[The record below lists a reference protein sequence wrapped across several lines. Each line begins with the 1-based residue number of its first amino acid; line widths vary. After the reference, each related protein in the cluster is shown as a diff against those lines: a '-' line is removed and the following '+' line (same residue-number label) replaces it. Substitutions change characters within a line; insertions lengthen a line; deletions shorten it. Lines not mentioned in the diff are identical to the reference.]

1 MNKFLGLTKRNLLIY
16 FKDRQ
21 SVIFSMLTSII
32 VLVLYLLFLKQSY
45 IDAAESALK
54 GLEGLVDK
62 KDIDTLA
69 NCILLVGIIGSA
81 LITVPYNCLS
91 TIVNDRENK
100 IDYDISATPLKRWQ
114 IVLSYFTSATI
125 SAFIMSSIVLTIG
138 IVVLQSQGDLYLSAS
153 SIAYSYAL
161 ALLGSVSATA
171 FFMLIMLFFKTSSA
185 SGAFFGMLSAACGFI
200 IGAYIPL
207 SQFSN
212 GIQTFCNLF
221 PATGVT
227 IMYRKTFLGGLLDKI
242 NTDIGGV
249 DGGNFVKSIKDSF
262 SFKGSLFGNELS
274 TCGII
279 GYVLAVL
286 IICIIAMI
294 IVYPK
299 VYKRK

>member
-1 MNKFLGLTKRNLLIY
+1 MSKFLGLTKRNLLIY

-32 VLVLYLLFLKQSY
+32 VLVLYLLFLKQSFV
-45 IDAAESALK
+45 DAVESALK
-54 GLEGLVDK
+54 GFENLVDK
-62 KDIDTLA
+62 QDVDTLA

-125 SAFIMSSIVLTIG
+125 SAFIMSSVVLSIG
-138 IVVLQSQGDLYLSAS
+138 LLVLQSQGDLYISTS
-153 SIAYSYAL
+153 NIVYSYAL

-212 GIQTFCNLF
+212 GIQTFCNIF
-221 PATGVT
+221 PGTGVT
-227 IMYRKTFLGGLLDKI
+227 VMYRNTILNGLLDKI
-242 NTDIGGV
+242 NADIGGV
-249 DGGNFVKSIKDSF
+249 DGGEFISSMKDAF
-262 SFKGSLFGNELS
+262 TFKGSFFGNELS
-274 TCGII
+274 LGGTV
-279 GYVLAVL
+279 GYILAFL

-299 VYKRK
+299 VYKRR

>member
-138 IVVLQSQGDLYLSAS
+138 IVVLQSQGDLYLSTS
-153 SIAYSYAL
+153 NIAYSYAL
-161 ALLGSVSATA
+161 AFLGSVSATA

-227 IMYRKTFLGGLLDKI
+227 IMYRNTFLNGLLDKI
-242 NTDIGGV
+242 NTDIGGA
-249 DGGNFVKSIKDSF
+249 DGGAFVNSIKESF

-274 TCGII
+274 IAGIV
-279 GYVLAVL
+279 GYVIAAL

>member
-1 MNKFLGLTKRNLLIY
+1 MSKFLGLTKRNLLIY

-227 IMYRKTFLGGLLDKI
+227 IMYRNTFLNGLLDKI
-242 NTDIGGV
+242 NTDIGGA
-249 DGGNFVKSIKDSF
+249 DGGAFVNSIKDSF

-274 TCGII
+274 IAGIV
-279 GYVLAVL
+279 GYVIAAL

>member
-1 MNKFLGLTKRNLLIY
+1 MSKFLGLTKRNLLIY

-21 SVIFSMLTSII
+21 SVIFSLLTSII

-227 IMYRKTFLGGLLDKI
+227 IMYRNTFLNGLLDKI
-242 NTDIGGV
+242 NTDIGGA
-249 DGGNFVKSIKDSF
+249 DGGAFVNSIKDSF

-274 TCGII
+274 IAGIV
-279 GYVLAVL
+279 GYVIAAL

>member
-1 MNKFLGLTKRNLLIY
+1 MRKFMGLTKRNLLIY

-32 VLVLYLLFLKQSY
+32 VLVLYLLFLKQSFE
-45 IDAAESALK
+45 DAAESAMK
-54 GLEGLVDK
+54 GLEGLIDK

-69 NCILLVGIIGSA
+69 NCVLLVGIIGSA

-91 TIVNDRENK
+91 TIVNDKENK

-114 IVLSYFTSATI
+114 IVLSYFSASTI
-125 SAFIMSSIVLTIG
+125 SAFIMSSVVLTLGLI
-138 IVVLQSQGDLYLSAS
+138 ILQSQGNLYIS
-153 SIAYSYAL
+153 SVNMFYSYAL
-161 ALLGSVSATA
+161 AFLGSISATA
-171 FFMLIMLFFKTSSA
+171 FFMIVMFFFKTSSA
-185 SGAFFGMLSAACGFI
+185 SGAFFGMLSAASGFV

-221 PATGVT
+221 PGTGVT
-227 IMYRKTFLGGLLDKI
+227 ILYRNTILNGLLDKI
-242 NTDIGGV
+242 NKDIGGV
-249 DGGNFVKSIKDSF
+249 DNGEFVSSMKDAF
-262 SFKGSLFGNELS
+262 TFKGALFGTELS
-274 TCGII
+274 PAQTII
-279 GYVLAVL
+279 YILAVL

-294 IVYPK
+294 LIYPK

>member
-138 IVVLQSQGDLYLSAS
+138 MVVLQSQSDLYLSTS
-153 SIAYSYAL
+153 NIAYSYAL
-161 ALLGSVSATA
+161 AFLGSVSATA

-227 IMYRKTFLGGLLDKI
+227 IMYRNTFLNGLLDKI
-242 NTDIGGV
+242 NTDIGGA
-249 DGGNFVKSIKDSF
+249 DGGAFVNSIKESF

-274 TCGII
+274 IAGIV
-279 GYVLAVL
+279 GYVIAAL

>member
-1 MNKFLGLTKRNLLIY
+1 MNKFIGLTKRNLLIY

-54 GLEGLVDK
+54 GLENLVGK

-69 NCILLVGIIGSA
+69 NCILLVGIIGTA

-138 IVVLQSQGDLYLSAS
+138 IAVLQSQGDLYLSTLN
-153 SIAYSYAL
+153 IVYSYVL
-161 ALLGSVSATA
+161 AFLGSVSATA
-171 FFMLIMLFFKTSSA
+171 FFMLVMLFFKTTSA

-207 SQFSN
+207 SQFST

-221 PATGVT
+221 PATGIT
-227 IMYRKTFLGGLLDKI
+227 IMYRNTFLNGLLDKI
-242 NTDIGGV
+242 NSDIGGV
-249 DGGNFVKSIKDSF
+249 DGGAFVNSFKESF
-262 SFKGSLFGNELS
+262 SFEGSLFGNELS
-274 TCGII
+274 IAGIV
-279 GYVLAVL
+279 GYVIAAL
-286 IICIIAMI
+286 IICLIAMI